1 MAPEKSSQA
10 LIEGIV
16 QREGGF
22 VDNPNDR
29 GGPTKYG
36 ITIATLASWRGAPVS
51 VDDVRYL
58 TVAEAAAIYEKR
70 YILDPGL
77 DAVRDPELRE
87 LLVDFGVLSGPK
99 RAVIGLQ
106 KALGFPDAQCDG
118 LFGPASRA
126 ALAAA
131 EKDPALYY
139 KVKCERLEQLVRILA
154 NSSQSVFAIGWAN
167 RLDHFEDKE

>member
-1 MAPEKSSQA
+1 MSPEKSSQA

-22 VDNPNDR
+22 VNNPNDR
-29 GGPTKYG
+29 GGATKYG

-51 VDDVRYL
+51 VEDVSNL

-77 DAVRDPELRE
+77 DTVLDPQLRE

-106 KALGFPDAQCDG
+106 KALGFPGAQCDG
-118 LFGPASRA
+118 SFGPASRA
-126 ALAAA
+126 AMAAVKNP
-131 EKDPALYY
+131 EALFY
-139 KVKCERLEQLVRILA
+139 KVKYERCEQLLRICA
-154 NSSQSVFAIGWAN
+154 NPSQAVFANGWAN
-167 RLDHFEDKE
+167 RLDHFEYKE

>member
-1 MAPEKSSQA
+1 MAVEKSSHE

-22 VDNPNDR
+22 VNNPNDN

-36 ITIATLASWRGAPVS
+36 ITIATLASWRGVPVS
-51 VDDVRYL
+51 VEDVRNL

-77 DAVRDPELRE
+77 ENVKDPALRE

-99 RAVIGLQ
+99 RAVAGLQ
-106 KALGFPDAQCDG
+106 KALGFSDADCDG
-118 LFGPASRA
+118 QFGPKSRA
-126 ALAAA
+126 ALAA
-131 EKDPALYY
+131 DTNPVALFY
-139 KVKCERLEQLVRILA
+139 KVKCERLEQLLRILSNA
-154 NSSQSVFAIGWAN
+154 SQAVFANGWAN
-167 RLDHFEDKE
+167 RLDHFEDKD